1 MIQGTWISVIIVEIL
16 SVIIQNQ
23 NIVEGV
29 KGSLIELMEN

>member
-1 MIQGTWISVIIVEIL
+1 MIQGTWISVIIVGIL